1 MEMNRRGFVAGTV
14 AAAGV
19 AALGGIAVAAA
30 DEATFDAAAA
40 FTPETGH
47 AWEIVPEDV
56 PAELITEV
64 VDADIVVVGAGA
76 AGVATAHAAA
86 EAGAKV
92 VLVER
97 AEEYSARGHDIGG
110 FNSKFQVENGYEMDK
125 LELLKAWSEITMNK
139 TNLGL
144 FNLWLNNSGAVMD
157 YYVDRMA
164 AEGIECKLGAQGAT
178 VDSDN
183 PCEREFLT
191 THCFGVG
198 QKDENGE
205 YIMHKF
211 VRYLAGWAADEGVGF
226 RYNTRAVR
234 LVKTDGRV
242 TGVVG
247 QTVDGAYVQFNGAS
261 GVVLATGDI
270 GGNDDMLKMWAPP
283 RTTAPSRPTSPTAAT
298 PETAS
303 AWACGRVLAT
313 RRPTPPR

>member
-1 MEMNRRGFVAGTV
+1 MEMNRRGFVTGTV
-14 AAAGV
+14 AAASV
-19 AALGGIAVAAA
+19 AAIGGIAVAAA
-30 DEATFDAAAA
+30 DEAAFDAAAA
-40 FTPETGH
+40 FTPEVGH

-183 PCEREFLT
+183 PC
-191 THCFGVG
+191 
-198 QKDENGE
+198 
-205 YIMHKF
+205 
-211 VRYLAGWAADEGVGF
+211 
-226 RYNTRAVR
+226 
-234 LVKTDGRV
+234 
-242 TGVVG
+242 
-247 QTVDGAYVQFNGAS
+247 
-261 GVVLATGDI
+261 
-270 GGNDDMLKMWAPP
+270 
-283 RTTAPSRPTSPTAAT
+283 
-298 PETAS
+298 
-303 AWACGRVLAT
+303 
-313 RRPTPPR
+313 